1 MSIENQVS
9 VLAEYANKHGMPVQ
23 TISQV
28 PNTILKLWASGEVP
42 CIHGLSGI
50 GKTAISYQLAE
61 SLEADCLILDA
72 SLLQPEDYL
81 LMFKGEDG
89 YIHNLFPWW
98 IKQIE
103 ENDKQGKST
112 VLLLDEVTRYVE
124 GSASALFGIIGSKS
138 LASYKFPESCFIYA
152 ACNPNILGF
161 SVNDILE
168 EQAWRR
174 RLRHIA
180 VDLSSTDFLE
190 YAIANDFTSEVIDY
204 LQSNMGKIYDLP
216 AMSAGKIFAC
226 PASWE
231 KVSKHLNACKGH
243 DVSSL
248 ATFLNLDIAQ
258 DFVAYIYD
266 IDYKVDIATMLKDF
280 DKAIPVLNKIKEER
294 GDLLAKLIDNVVG
307 YLYRVQPEVVDIAPS
322 VALFWGF
329 VSAELKG
336 QLNNSLT
343 GGSLENGDYH
353 ALLTA
358 EINKTEVWK
367 KTILPELG
375 LISRGR

>member
-1 MSIENQVS
+1 MSIENQLS
-9 VLAEYANKHGMPVQ
+9 AMAEYANKHGMPVQ
-23 TISQV
+23 TIAQV

-50 GKTAISYQLAE
+50 GKTAIAKQLATG
-61 SLEADCLILDA
+61 LEADYIVLDT

-98 IKQIE
+98 VKQIE
-103 ENDKQGKST
+103 DNDKQGKST

-190 YAIANDFTSEVIDY
+190 YAIANDFNAGVIDY
-204 LQSNMGKIYDLP
+204 LQSNMSKIYDLP

-231 KVSKHLNACKGH
+231 KVSMHLNATGAL

-266 IDYKVDIATMLKDF
+266 VDYKVDIATMLEDF
-280 DKAIPVLNKIKEER
+280 EVILPVLNKIKAER
-294 GDLLAKLIDNVVG
+294 GDLLAKLIDNVAD
-307 YLYRVQPEVVDIAPS
+307 YLYRVQPEVEKIVPS
-322 VALFWGF
+322 LVLFWGF

-336 QLNNSLT
+336 QLNDRLT

-353 ALLTA
+353 ALLTT
-358 EINKTEVWK
+358 EIGKTRIWK
-367 KTILPELG
+367 KTILPELALTSG
-375 LISRGR
+375 G